1 MSLISLTKSVFQWAC
16 LLSLALFLVACQTPS
31 KVIDRG
37 STGKWLSDPKV
48 FKSGYKEHSSLSQ
61 WRYSA
66 KVGVVTPEE
75 SNQAN
80 MIWQFESAASQQ
92 KNGQQANTEQATNVV
107 RLFGPLG
114 IGAIKIE
121 FDDQSV
127 QLSDRTGILHKGNSA
142 ENLLHR
148 IVGWPIPVEALQYW
162 LFSLPQPEKQFEYQ
176 LDEQGQLQVLRQFG
190 WEIEYSDYRDYR
202 NNAQL
207 LARKIIAKKQS
218 SPDQEVTVTLVTK
231 TWK

>member
-1 MSLISLTKSVFQWAC
+1 MVLISLTKSVFQWAC
-16 LLSLALFLVACQTPS
+16 LLSTALLLVACQTPS
-31 KVIDRG
+31 KVVDSG
-37 STGKWLSDPKV
+37 ATGKWSSDAKV
-48 FKSGYKEHSSLSQ
+48 FRQGYKEYSSLSQ

-80 MIWQFESAASQQ
+80 MIWQFDSAASQQ
-92 KNGQQANTEQATNVV
+92 ENSQQASNVV

-127 QLSDRTGILHKGNSA
+127 QLSDRTGILHKGSSA

-207 LARKIIAKKQS
+207 LARKIIAKKQA

>member
-1 MSLISLTKSVFQWAC
+1 MNLTGLIKSVFQWAC
-16 LLSLALFLVACQTPS
+16 LLLLALFLAACQTPS
-31 KVIDRG
+31 KVVESG
-37 STGKWLSDPKV
+37 ATGKWLSDAKV
-48 FKSGYKEHSSLSQ
+48 FRQGYKEYSSLSQ

-66 KVGVVTPEE
+66 KVGVVTPQE

-80 MIWQFESAASQQ
+80 MIWQFDNADSQH
-92 KNGQQANTEQATNVV
+92 ANNVV

-121 FDDQSV
+121 FDDKSV

-148 IVGWPIPVEALQYW
+148 IVGWPIPVDALQYW

-190 WEIEYSDYRDYR
+190 WEINYSDYRDYR
-202 NNAQL
+202 NNGQL
-207 LARKIIAKKQS
+207 LARKVVAKKQAS
-218 SPDQEVTVTLVTK
+218 LDQEVSVTLVTK